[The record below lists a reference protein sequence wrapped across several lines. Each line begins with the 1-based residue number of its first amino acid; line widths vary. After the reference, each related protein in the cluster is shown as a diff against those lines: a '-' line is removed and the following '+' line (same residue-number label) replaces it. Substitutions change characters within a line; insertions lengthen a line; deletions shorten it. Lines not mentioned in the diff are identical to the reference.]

1 MPDLD
6 FQVEGAEPVPYA
18 ASPLLALKLRVTN
31 TVPNEAVHSV
41 MLQCQIR
48 LDVTCRRYTPEEQQR
63 MRDLFGP
70 PERWGHTLRSML
82 WTQTTALVAPFVGST
97 VVNMHVPCTFDF
109 NVAAAKYFHGLDD
122 GEAPLSLLFS
132 GTVFF
137 AGSEDHGSPLQVA
150 QISWEKEATY
160 RLPIKVW
167 KSMMDLYYPN
177 SAWLCL
183 RQDVFDRLAR
193 HKSESG
199 IPTWEQA
206 IESLLEQ
213 APERVTP

>member
-1 MPDLD
+1 MPDLN
-6 FQVEGAEPVPYA
+6 FQVESAEPVPYA

-31 TVPNEAVHSV
+31 AVADETVHSV

-48 LDVTCRRYTPEEQQR
+48 LDVTRRRYTSEEQEQ

-82 WTQTTALVAPFVGST
+82 WTRTTALVPPFTGST
-97 VVNMHVPCTFDF
+97 VVDLQVPCTFDF
-109 NVAAAKYFHGLDD
+109 NVAAAKYFHGLED
-122 GEAPLSLLFS
+122 GEVPLSLLFS

-137 AGSEDHGSPLQVA
+137 AASDDDGGQLQVA
-150 QISWEKEATY
+150 QISWEKEAVY
-160 RLPIKVW
+160 RLPVSVW
-167 KSMMDLYYPN
+167 KSMMEMYYPN
-177 SAWLCL
+177 IAWLCL

-193 HKSESG
+193 HKADSG
-199 IPTWEQA
+199 IATWEQA

-213 APERVTP
+213 PEEQITP